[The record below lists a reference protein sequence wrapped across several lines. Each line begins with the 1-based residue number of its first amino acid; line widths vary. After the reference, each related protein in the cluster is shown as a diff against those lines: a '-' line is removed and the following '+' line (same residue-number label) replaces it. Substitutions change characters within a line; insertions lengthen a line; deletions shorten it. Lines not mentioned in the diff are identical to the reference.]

1 MTASVALVLT
11 GATDPLFTWPAVFI
25 PIGCLRTYRN
35 LPPLPRRTVGLL
47 VFLELALFM
56 LDTAAVSRDI
66 LISVTHLTIAF
77 QALKSFDI
85 AGHEDHT
92 QVHFMGL
99 LQVVLVSEMTLSIW
113 FAALLLAFM
122 VNLVYSQMDGYL
134 NQSHGENPVPVTG
147 AAARTSFWMLILLAV
162 FFVAFPRAGHLGLWG
177 KSHVKK
183 INATGFTEAVEFGSY
198 EGVKRDDTIVMRAE
212 IEGAAPRP
220 LYWRGTT
227 MEIFDGTAWH
237 RYGGVERMISPI
249 DNKFHLRAR
258 DYRASLV
265 KQTIYLEPMDSKV
278 LIALSRPV
286 EIESDFRALM
296 SDDRQVVRLP
306 REPRG
311 RISYTV
317 WSNTALPP
325 DDSGAPVYYL
335 QVPPALKAVKR
346 IAAEITVSSKGDYE
360 RAMKIGMF
368 LRNRFS
374 YSLDPPATP
383 TGVNP
388 IEDFLVN
395 TRTGYC
401 EHFATAMT
409 LLLRS
414 SGIPARVVTGFM
426 GGEASPVGGYVI
438 VRRSDA
444 HAWVEAYIDGG
455 WKRFDPTPPA
465 PFFTKPSLD
474 IYFDTV
480 KLAWL
485 KYVVGF
491 SSLDQQN
498 AIRAVETGIDIMTP
512 AIVGGPP
519 QLRKVIVP
527 LSVSLAAIALV
538 QLIRRLRIRR
548 AAYAA
553 TPAQSEY
560 LKIRRRLARLGYGAR
575 DGETPLE
582 HGARVAESGGPKEAE
597 DAARLYYESRYG
609 GMDRTSELRKIL
621 ARLSGGKG

>member
-1 MTASVALVLT
+1 MLT
-11 GATDPLFTWPAVFI
+11 GMTNPLLAWPAVFM
-25 PIGCLRTYRN
+25 PIGYLRTYRN
-35 LPPLPRRTVGLL
+35 IPPLPRRTVGLL
-47 VFLELALFM
+47 VFLELALFI
-56 LDTAAVSRDI
+56 LDTAVVSRDI

-134 NQSHGENPVPVTG
+134 NEFRSENPVPVTG
-147 AAARTSFWMLILLAV
+147 AAVRTSFRMLMLLAV
-162 FFVAFPRAGHLGLWG
+162 FFVALPRAGHLGLWG

-227 MEIFDGTAWH
+227 MEVFDGTAWH
-237 RYGGVERMISPI
+237 RHGGAERTISPI
-249 DNKFHLRAR
+249 DNRFHLRER
-258 DYRASLV
+258 DYSAPLV
-265 KQTIYLEPMDSKV
+265 KQTIYLEPMDSNV

-286 EIESDFRALM
+286 EIESDFRALI

-317 WSNTALPP
+317 RSNTALPP
-325 DDSGAPVYYL
+325 DDSGAPMYYL
-335 QVPPALKAVKR
+335 QVPPALKAVPR
-346 IAAEITVSSKGDYE
+346 IAAEITDGSTGDYE

-374 YSLDPPATP
+374 YSLDPPTAP
-383 TGVNP
+383 PGVNP
-388 IEDFLVN
+388 IEDFLLN

-409 LLLRS
+409 LMLRS
-414 SGIPARVVTGFM
+414 AGIPARVVTGFM

-465 PFFTKPSLD
+465 PFLIKPSID
-474 IYFDTV
+474 IYFDTIR
-480 KLAWL
+480 LAWL

-491 SSLDQQN
+491 SSADQRN

-512 AIVGGPP
+512 AIAGWPP
-519 QLRKVIVP
+519 QLRKMIVP
-527 LSVSLAAIALV
+527 LSVSLAAIALI

-548 AAYAA
+548 AAYAL
-553 TPAQSEY
+553 TPAQREY
-560 LKIRRRLARLGYGAR
+560 MKIRRRLARLGYGAR

-582 HGARVAESGGPKEAE
+582 HGARVAESGGPGEA
-597 DAARLYYESRYG
+597 ARSARLYYESRYG
-609 GMDRTSELRKIL
+609 GIDRTAELRETRK
-621 ARLSGGKG
+621 RLSGGKG

>member
-11 GATDPLFTWPAVFI
+11 GATNPLFTWPAIFI
-25 PIGCLRTYRN
+25 PIGYIRTYRN
-35 LPPLPRRTVGLL
+35 LPSLPRRTVGLL

-56 LDTAAVSRDI
+56 LDAAASRDI
-66 LISVTHLTIAF
+66 LIAVTHLTIAF

-113 FAALLLAFM
+113 FAALLLVFM

-134 NQSHGENPVPVTG
+134 NESHNENPVPVTG
-147 AAARTSFWMLILLAV
+147 AAARTSFWMLLLLAL
-162 FFVAFPRAGHLGLWG
+162 FFVTFPRAGHLGLWG

-183 INATGFTEAVEFGSY
+183 INATGFTDAVEFGSY

-212 IEGAAPRP
+212 IDGAAPRP

-227 MEIFDGTAWH
+227 MEVFDGTAWH
-237 RYGGVERMISPI
+237 RYGGAERAITPI
-249 DNKFHLRAR
+249 DNRFRLRSR

-265 KQTIYLEPMDSKV
+265 KQTIYLEPINSKV
-278 LIALSRPV
+278 LIALARPV
-286 EIESDFRALM
+286 EIESDAGAMM
-296 SDDRQVVRLP
+296 SDDRQVVRLA

-317 WSNTALPP
+317 WSDTSLPP
-325 DDSGAPVYYL
+325 DESDAPIYYL
-335 QVPPALKAVKR
+335 QVPPSLKNIPR
-346 IAAEITVSSKGDYE
+346 IAAEATGTSASDYE
-360 RAMKIGMF
+360 RAMRIGMF

-374 YSLDPPATP
+374 YSLNPPPPPA
-383 TGVNP
+383 GVNP
-388 IEDFLVN
+388 IEDFLAN

-409 LLLRS
+409 LMLRS
-414 SGIPARVVTGFM
+414 VGIRARVVTGFM
-426 GGEASPVGGYVI
+426 GGAASPVGRYVI
-438 VRRSDA
+438 VRQSDA

-465 PFFTKPSLD
+465 PFIVKPSMDL
-474 IYFDTV
+474 YFDTI

-491 SSLDQQN
+491 SSLDQRN
-498 AIRAVETGIDIMTP
+498 ALRTIETGIDIVTP
-512 AIVGGPP
+512 EIVGGPP
-519 QLRKVIVP
+519 KLRKVIVP
-527 LSVSLAAIALV
+527 LSVSIAAIALI
-538 QLIRRLRIRR
+538 QLIRRLRVHHRKH
-548 AAYAA
+548 ALS
-553 TPAQSEY
+553 PAGREY
-560 LKIRRRLARLGYGAR
+560 MKIRRKLARLGYGAR
-575 DGETPLE
+575 DDETPFE
-582 HGARVAESGGPKEAE
+582 HGARVAKSGGPKEARE
-597 DAARLYYESRYG
+597 AARLYYESRYG
-609 GMDRTSELRKIL
+609 GMDRTSELRKML
-621 ARLSGGKG
+621 ARLSGGSG